1 MRCPWALCL
10 PQPAGQVC
18 LRKQRPDTRNRVD
31 PDDNVEATPPATGST
46 RFMKIAEIKMQCP
59 IAIRHALGKR
69 VCRVGN
75 FNEEF
80 DKGLSAGIALAGR

>member
-1 MRCPWALCL
+1 
-10 PQPAGQVC
+10 
-18 LRKQRPDTRNRVD
+18 
-31 PDDNVEATPPATGST
+31 
-46 RFMKIAEIKMQCP
+46 MKIAEIKMQCP

-80 DKGLSAGIALAGR
+80 DKGRSAGIALAGR